1 MSDANFHNP
10 TDSGSRQRKIYSISE
25 LNAEIKTLI
34 EESFPF
40 VWIFGEISN
49 FRVPA
54 SGHYYFTLKDNASQI
69 SAVMFRGQQRQLKFA
84 PEDGM
89 SITGMGRL
97 GVYEPRG
104 TYQIILEY
112 LEPSGIGALQIAFEK
127 LKKRLAA
134 EGCFDERH
142 KKPLPFLPSHISVI
156 TSPTGAVIHDILDTI
171 NRRFANCHIQ
181 IVPVKVQGPGA
192 AEEIAAALELLKA
205 RDQADVAIL
214 ARGGGSLEDLQAFN
228 TELVA
233 RALFASSIP
242 IISAVGHE
250 TDYTIA
256 DFAADLRAPTPTAA
270 AELVVPEKS
279 DLQRRCDDISMHL
292 KIKIIHYFDK
302 LSSRLTD
309 ISNRLTHP
317 RRKLEDHRLRL
328 DDLGARFHRIL
339 LHQIRRERKYLDFW
353 QNRLAANTPRLVL
366 TKASKQLEQ
375 INEKL
380 TKSLIIYNHS
390 KRIYHRELT
399 ATLAALN
406 PLAILA
412 RGYSVTR
419 TIPEAAVV
427 NDPQTVALDQELEVM
442 LAKGRLICRVKGKA
456 SHGKKDFRTGNE
468 AT

>member
-1 MSDANFHNP
+1 MSDINFHNP
-10 TDSGSRQRKIYSISE
+10 IDSDSRQRKIYSISE
-25 LNAEIKTLI
+25 LNAEVKTLI
-34 EESFPF
+34 EERFPF

-49 FRVPA
+49 FRIPA

-89 SITGMGRL
+89 SVTGMGRL
-97 GVYEPRG
+97 AVYEPRG
-104 TYQIILEY
+104 AYQIILEY

-134 EGCFDERH
+134 EGCFDDAH
-142 KKPLPFLPSHISVI
+142 KKQVPFLPHHISVI
-156 TSPTGAVIHDILDTI
+156 TSPTGAVIHDILNTI

-181 IVPVKVQGPGA
+181 IIPVKVQGPGA
-192 AEEIAAALELLKA
+192 AEEIAAALALLNA
-205 RDQADVAIL
+205 RNEADVAIL

-228 TELVA
+228 TEVVA
-233 RALFASSIP
+233 RAIFASNTP

-279 DLQRRCDDISMHL
+279 DLRRRCNDISMRL
-292 KIKIIHYFDK
+292 KTKFLHYFDR
-302 LSSRLTD
+302 LNLRLTE
-309 ISNRLTHP
+309 ISNRLIDP
-317 RRKLEDHRLRL
+317 RRKLEDYRLRL
-328 DDLGARFHRIL
+328 DDLCARFHRIL
-339 LHQIRRERKYLDFW
+339 LLRIHGERKYLDFW
-353 QNRLAANTPRLVL
+353 QNRLAANTPQLLL
-366 TKASKQLEQ
+366 TKANKQLEQ
-375 INEKL
+375 INQNL
-380 TKSLIIYNHS
+380 FKSLKISNHS
-390 KRIYHRELT
+390 KRINIRALT

-427 NDPQTVALDQELEVM
+427 SDPQKVALDQELEVT
-442 LAKGRLICRVKGKA
+442 LAKGHLICRVKGKVN
-456 SHGKKDFRTGNE
+456 HGEKDF
-468 AT
+468 

>member
-1 MSDANFHNP
+1 MSEDNFQNP
-10 TDSGSRQRKIYSISE
+10 NDGDSRQRKIYSISE

-49 FRVPA
+49 FRIPA
-54 SGHYYFTLKDNASQI
+54 SGHFYFTLKDRASQI
-69 SAVMFRGQQRQLKFA
+69 SAVMFRGQQRQLKFE

-89 SITGMGRL
+89 SVTGMGRL

-134 EGCFDERH
+134 EGCFDDTF
-142 KKPLPFLPSHISVI
+142 KKPTPFLPNNISII
-156 TSPTGAVIHDILDTI
+156 TSPTGAVIHDILKTI

-181 IVPVKVQGPGA
+181 IIPVKVQGPGS
-192 AEEIAAALELLKA
+192 AEEITAALELLNA
-205 RDQADVAIL
+205 RNEADVAIL

-228 TELVA
+228 MESVA
-233 RALFASSIP
+233 RAIFASKIP

-256 DFAADLRAPTPTAA
+256 DFVADLRAPTPTAA

-279 DLQRRCDDISMHL
+279 DLQRHGNDILMRL
-292 KIKIIHYFDK
+292 RTEFRYYFDGVK
-302 LSSRLTD
+302 LRLKE
-309 ISNRLTHP
+309 ISKRLIDP
-317 RRKLEDHRLRL
+317 RRKLEDYRLRL
-328 DDLGARFHRIL
+328 DDLCARFHRAL
-339 LHQIRRERKYLDFW
+339 RLRVRREREHLDFW
-353 QNRLAANTPRLVL
+353 HNRLDANTPRLAL
-366 TKASKQLEQ
+366 IKAKKQLEQ
-375 INEKL
+375 LNDNLI
-380 TKSLIIYNHS
+380 KSLIISNHT
-390 KRIYHRELT
+390 KQIKIRELT
-399 ATLAALN
+399 AKLEALN

-419 TIPEAAVV
+419 TIPEAAVIK
-427 NDPQTVALDQELEVM
+427 DPQNVALDQELEVI
-442 LAKGRLICRVKGKA
+442 LAKGRLICRVKGRA
-456 SHGKKDFRTGNE
+456 NHGKKNF
-468 AT
+468 